1 MYTTRL
7 LPGLFNISIMK
18 KKTIFIII
26 GIAIALFAV
35 WYFALRKKEQVVV
48 LESERPKMGYISEN
62 VTATGKVQPVDTVA
76 VGTQVSG
83 TIKTL
88 YANFNSKVKKGQL
101 LAELDKTLFEATVNQ
116 YQANLVSAQ
125 SALIYQEGNF
135 SRQSNLYKVG
145 AISKADYDN
154 ALYTYTA
161 SKASV
166 NSIRAQLA
174 SAQKNLS
181 LASIYSPIDGTVLSR
196 SVSEGTTVAA
206 SFSTPTIFSIAK
218 DLTKM
223 QVEASVDEADV
234 GDISKGERATFTV
247 DAFLNDTFKGTIQE
261 IRLSPSIS
269 SNVVTYK
276 TIINTSND
284 ANKLK
289 PGMTANITIYAK
301 EVNNAL
307 LIPTKAIKFAPDSTL
322 AGKYHLSWINPEKKP
337 AGADEAYVWVQKGAH
352 ELVQKKIKTG
362 INDNT
367 HVEVLSGLSTADL
380 VVTNAEHAGKG
391 QAGTVSQAQSSPFMP
406 KRPGGNRRK

>member
-1 MYTTRL
+1 
-7 LPGLFNISIMK
+7 MK

-26 GIAIALFAV
+26 GIAVALFAV

-48 LESERPKMGYISEN
+48 LETEKPKMGYISEN

-88 YANFNSKVKKGQL
+88 YADFNSKVKKGQL

-125 SALIYQEGNF
+125 SALVYQQGNF

-145 AISKADYDN
+145 AVSKADYDN
-154 ALYTYTA
+154 ALYTYNA

-166 NSIRAQLA
+166 NSIKAQLA

-289 PGMTANITIYAK
+289 PGMTANITIFTK

-322 AGKYHLSWINPEKKP
+322 AGKYQMTWVNPDRKP
-337 AGADEAYVWVQKGAH
+337 AGADEAYVWVQKKSK
-352 ELVQKKIKTG
+352 ELIQKKIKTG

-367 HVEVLSGLSTADL
+367 HVEVLSGLAAADV
-380 VVTNAEHAGKG
+380 VVTGSQSMGK
-391 QAGTVSQAQSSPFMP
+391 SQAAAQGQSSPFMP
-406 KRPGGNRRK
+406 KRPGGNRRR

>member
-1 MYTTRL
+1 
-7 LPGLFNISIMK
+7 MK
-18 KKTIFIII
+18 KKTILIIL

-35 WYFALRKKEQVVV
+35 WYFALRKKEHVVV
-48 LESERPKMGYISEN
+48 LETEKPKTGYISEN

-88 YANFNSKVKKGQL
+88 YADFNSKVKKGQL

-125 SALIYQEGNF
+125 SALVYQQGNF
-135 SRQSNLYKVG
+135 SRQNNLYKVG
-145 AISKADYDN
+145 AVSKADYDN
-154 ALYTYTA
+154 ALYTYNA

-234 GDISKGERATFTV
+234 GNISKGERATFTV

-289 PGMTANITIYAK
+289 PGMTANITIFTK

-307 LIPTKAIKFAPDSTL
+307 LIPTKAIKYTPDSTL
-322 AGKYHLSWINPEKKP
+322 AGKYQMTWVNPEKKP
-337 AGADEAYVWVQKGAH
+337 VGANEAYVWVQKSAK
-352 ELVQKKIKTG
+352 ELVQKKISTG

-367 HVEVLSGLSTADL
+367 HVEVLSGLAAADI
-380 VVTNAEHAGKG
+380 VITGSQSMGK
-391 QAGTVSQAQSSPFMP
+391 SQAASQGQSSPFMP

>member
-1 MYTTRL
+1 M
-7 LPGLFNISIMK
+7 MK
-18 KKTIFIII
+18 KKTILIII
-26 GIAIALFAV
+26 GISAALFVV
-35 WYFALRKKEQVVV
+35 WYFALRKKEQVIV
-48 LESERPKMGYISEN
+48 LQTEKPKIGYISEN

-88 YANFNSKVKKGQL
+88 YADFNSKVKKGQL
-101 LAELDKTLFEATVNQ
+101 LAELDKTLFEAAVNQ

-125 SALIYQEGNF
+125 SALVYQQGNF

-145 AISKADYDN
+145 AVSKADYDN
-154 ALYTYTA
+154 ALYTYNA
-161 SKASV
+161 AKASV
-166 NSIRAQLA
+166 NSIKAQLA

-234 GDISKGERATFTV
+234 GDIVKGERATFTV

-261 IRLSPSIS
+261 IRLSPSVS

-289 PGMTANITIYAK
+289 PGMTANITIFAK

-307 LIPTKAIKFAPDSTL
+307 LIPTKAIKFSPDSTL
-322 AGKYHLSWINPEKKP
+322 AGKYQMTWVNPDRKP
-337 AGADEAYVWVQKGAH
+337 AGADEAYVWVQNGPKK
-352 ELVQKKIKTG
+352 LIQKKIRTG

-367 HVEVLSGLSTADL
+367 HVEVLSGLTTQDIVITGSQSLGKSTA
-380 VVTNAEHAGKG
+380 VTQG
-391 QAGTVSQAQSSPFMP
+391 QSSPFMP
-406 KRPGGNRRK
+406 KRPGGNRRRS

>member
-1 MYTTRL
+1 
-7 LPGLFNISIMK
+7 MK

-26 GIAIALFAV
+26 GIAVALFAV
-35 WYFALRKKEQVVV
+35 WYFSLRKKEQVVI
-48 LESERPKMGYISEN
+48 LETEKPKMGYISEN

-88 YANFNSKVKKGQL
+88 YADFNSKVKKGQL

-125 SALIYQEGNF
+125 SALVYQQGNF

-145 AISKADYDN
+145 AVSKADYDN
-154 ALYTYTA
+154 ALYTYNA

-166 NSIRAQLA
+166 NSIKAQLA

-234 GDISKGERATFTV
+234 GDISKGERASFTV

-289 PGMTANITIYAK
+289 PGMTANITIFTK

-307 LIPTKAIKFAPDSTL
+307 LIPAKAIKFAPDSTL
-322 AGKYHLSWINPEKKP
+322 AGKYQMTWVNPDRKP
-337 AGADEAYVWVQKGAH
+337 AGADEAYVWVQKSTK

-367 HVEVLSGLSTADL
+367 HVEVLSGLATAD
-380 VVTNAEHAGKG
+380 VVITGSQRVGK
-391 QAGTVSQAQSSPFMP
+391 SQAAQGQSSPFMP
-406 KRPGGNRRK
+406 KRPGGNRGK

>member
-1 MYTTRL
+1 
-7 LPGLFNISIMK
+7 MK
-18 KKTIFIII
+18 NRKIIFIIL
-26 GIAIALFAV
+26 GVAILAFAV
-35 WYFALRKKEQVVV
+35 WFFALRKKEQVVV
-48 LESERPKMGYISEN
+48 LTTEKPTTGYISEN

-88 YANFNSKVKKGQL
+88 YADFNSKVKKGQL

-116 YQANLVSAQ
+116 YQANLASAQ
-125 SALIYQEGNF
+125 SQLVYQQGNF
-135 SRQSNLYKVG
+135 SRQSNLYQVG
-145 AISKADYDN
+145 AVSKADYDN
-154 ALYTYTA
+154 ALYTYNA

-166 NSIRAQLA
+166 NSIKAQLQ

-234 GDISKGERATFTV
+234 GNISKGERATFTV
-247 DAFLNDTFKGTIQE
+247 DAFLNDTFKGNIQE
-261 IRLSPSIS
+261 IRLNPTIS
-269 SNVVTYK
+269 SNVVTYT

-284 ANKLK
+284 DNKLK
-289 PGMTANITIYAK
+289 PGMTANITIFTK

-307 LIPTKAIKFAPDSTL
+307 LIPAKAIKYSPDSTL
-322 AGKYHLSWINPEKKP
+322 NGKYQMTWVNKDKKP
-337 AGADEAYVWVQKGAH
+337 AGANEAYVWVQKGPK
-352 ELVQKKIKTG
+352 ELIQKKIKTG

-367 HVEVLSGLSTADL
+367 HIEVLEGLMASDL
-380 VVTNAEHAGKG
+380 VVTG
-391 QAGTVSQAQSSPFMP
+391 SQAMGKSDAVGQGQSSPFMP
-406 KRPGGNRRK
+406 KRPGGNRKR

>member
-1 MYTTRL
+1 
-7 LPGLFNISIMK
+7 MK

-26 GIAIALFAV
+26 GIAVALFAV

-48 LESERPKMGYISEN
+48 LETEKPKMGYISEN

-88 YANFNSKVKKGQL
+88 YADFNSKVKKGQL

-125 SALIYQEGNF
+125 SALVYQQGNF

-145 AISKADYDN
+145 AVSKADYDN
-154 ALYTYTA
+154 ALYTYNA

-166 NSIRAQLA
+166 NSIKAQLA

-289 PGMTANITIYAK
+289 PGMTANITIFTK

-322 AGKYHLSWINPEKKP
+322 AGKYQMTWVNPDRKP
-337 AGADEAYVWVQKGAH
+337 TGADEAYVWVQKNAK

-367 HVEVLSGLSTADL
+367 HVEVLSGLAAAD
-380 VVTNAEHAGKG
+380 VVITGSRSMGK
-391 QAGTVSQAQSSPFMP
+391 SQAVAQGQSSPFMP
-406 KRPGGNRRK
+406 KRPGGNRRR

>member
-1 MYTTRL
+1 
-7 LPGLFNISIMK
+7 MK

-26 GIAIALFAV
+26 GIAVALFAV

-48 LESERPKMGYISEN
+48 LETEKPKMGYISEN

-88 YANFNSKVKKGQL
+88 YADFNSKVKKGQL

-125 SALIYQEGNF
+125 SALVYQQGNF

-145 AISKADYDN
+145 AVSKADYDN
-154 ALYTYTA
+154 ALYTYNA

-166 NSIRAQLA
+166 NSIKAQLA

-181 LASIYSPIDGTVLSR
+181 LASIYSPIDGTILSR

-247 DAFLNDTFKGTIQE
+247 DAFLNDTFKGIIQE

-284 ANKLK
+284 SNKLK
-289 PGMTANITIYAK
+289 PGMTANITIFTK

-322 AGKYHLSWINPEKKP
+322 AGKYQMTWVNPDRKP
-337 AGADEAYVWVQKGAH
+337 AGADEAYVWVQKSPN

-367 HVEVLSGLSTADL
+367 HVEVLSGLAIAD
-380 VVTNAEHAGKG
+380 VVITGSQSMGK
-391 QAGTVSQAQSSPFMP
+391 SQASAQGQSSPFMP

>member
-1 MYTTRL
+1 M
-7 LPGLFNISIMK
+7 MK

-26 GIAIALFAV
+26 GIAVALFAV

-48 LESERPKMGYISEN
+48 LETEKPKMGYISEN

-88 YANFNSKVKKGQL
+88 YADFNSKVKKGQL

-125 SALIYQEGNF
+125 SALVYQQGNF

-145 AISKADYDN
+145 AVSKADYDN
-154 ALYTYTA
+154 ALYTYNA

-166 NSIRAQLA
+166 NSIKAQLA

-247 DAFLNDTFKGTIQE
+247 DAFLNDTFKGIIQE

-289 PGMTANITIYAK
+289 PGMTANITIFTK

-322 AGKYHLSWINPEKKP
+322 AGKYQMTWVNPERKP
-337 AGADEAYVWVQKGAH
+337 AGADEAYVWVQKSPK

-367 HVEVLSGLSTADL
+367 HVEVLSGLAAAD
-380 VVTNAEHAGKG
+380 VVITGSQRTGK
-391 QAGTVSQAQSSPFMP
+391 SQAAAQGQSSPFMP

>member
-1 MYTTRL
+1 
-7 LPGLFNISIMK
+7 MK

-26 GIAIALFAV
+26 GTAVALFAI

-48 LESERPKMGYISEN
+48 LETEKPKMGYISEN

-88 YANFNSKVKKGQL
+88 YADFNSKVKKGQL

-125 SALIYQEGNF
+125 SALVYQKGNF

-145 AISKADYDN
+145 AVSKADYDN
-154 ALYTYTA
+154 ALYTYNA

-166 NSIRAQLA
+166 NSIKAQLA

-289 PGMTANITIYAK
+289 PGMTANITIFTK

-307 LIPTKAIKFAPDSTL
+307 LIPTKAIKFVPDSTL
-322 AGKYHLSWINPEKKP
+322 AGKYQITWVNPNRKP
-337 AGADEAYVWVQKGAH
+337 AGADEAYVWVQKNSK
-352 ELVQKKIKTG
+352 ELIQKKIKTG

-367 HVEVLSGLSTADL
+367 HVEVLSGLAAADV
-380 VVTNAEHAGKG
+380 VVTGSQRMGK
-391 QAGTVSQAQSSPFMP
+391 SQAAAQGQSSPFMP
-406 KRPGGNRRK
+406 KRPGGNRRR

>member
-1 MYTTRL
+1 
-7 LPGLFNISIMK
+7 MK

-26 GIAIALFAV
+26 GIAVAAFAI
-35 WYFALRKKEQVVV
+35 WYFALRKKEQLIV
-48 LESERPKMGYISEN
+48 LETEKPTTGYISEN

-88 YANFNSKVKKGQL
+88 YADFNSKVKKGQL
-101 LAELDKTLFEATVNQ
+101 LAELDKTLFEASVNQ

-125 SALIYQEGNF
+125 SALIYQQGNF
-135 SRQSNLYKVG
+135 SRQQNLYKVG
-145 AISKADYDN
+145 AVSKADYDN
-154 ALYTYTA
+154 ALYTYNA

-166 NSIRAQLA
+166 NSIKAQLA
-174 SAQKNLS
+174 TAEKNLS

-234 GDISKGERATFTV
+234 GNITKDERATFTV
-247 DAFLNDTFKGTIQE
+247 DAYLDDTFKGTIQE

-276 TIINTSND
+276 TIIKTGND
-284 ANKLK
+284 DNKLK
-289 PGMTANITIYAK
+289 PGMTANITIFTK

-307 LIPTKAIKFAPDSTL
+307 LIPVKAIKYTPDSTL
-322 AGKYHLSWINPEKKP
+322 NAKYKMTWINPGKKP
-337 AGADEAYVWVQKGAH
+337 AGVNEAYVWVQKQPD
-352 ELVQKKIKTG
+352 ELIQKKIKTG

-367 HVEVLSGLSTADL
+367 HVEVIEGLSAND
-380 VVTNAEHAGKG
+380 VVITGSQMMGKAAG
-391 QAGTVSQAQSSPFMP
+391 SQSQSSPFMP
-406 KRPGGNRRK
+406 KRPSGNKKN

>member
-1 MYTTRL
+1 
-7 LPGLFNISIMK
+7 MK

-26 GIAIALFAV
+26 GIAVALFAV

-48 LESERPKMGYISEN
+48 LETEKPKMGYISEN

-88 YANFNSKVKKGQL
+88 YADFNSKVKKGQL

-125 SALIYQEGNF
+125 SALVYQQGNF

-145 AISKADYDN
+145 AVSKADYDN
-154 ALYTYTA
+154 ALYTYNA

-166 NSIRAQLA
+166 NSIKAQLA

-289 PGMTANITIYAK
+289 PGMTANITIFTK

-322 AGKYHLSWINPEKKP
+322 AGKYQMTWVNPDRKP
-337 AGADEAYVWVQKGAH
+337 AGADEAYVWVQKSPK

-367 HVEVLSGLSTADL
+367 HVEVLSGLAAAD
-380 VVTNAEHAGKG
+380 VVITGSQSMGK
-391 QAGTVSQAQSSPFMP
+391 SQAAAQGQSSPFMP

>member
-1 MYTTRL
+1 
-7 LPGLFNISIMK
+7 MK
-18 KKTIFIII
+18 KKTIFIIL

-48 LESERPKMGYISEN
+48 LETEKPKTGYISEN

-88 YANFNSKVKKGQL
+88 YADFNSKVKKGQL

-125 SALIYQEGNF
+125 SALVYQQGNF
-135 SRQSNLYKVG
+135 SRQNNLYKVG
-145 AISKADYDN
+145 AVSKADYDN
-154 ALYTYTA
+154 ALYTYNA

-166 NSIRAQLA
+166 NSISAQLA

-234 GDISKGERATFTV
+234 GNISKGERATFTV

-289 PGMTANITIYAK
+289 PGMTANITIFTK

-307 LIPTKAIKFAPDSTL
+307 LIPTKAIKYTPDSTL
-322 AGKYHLSWINPEKKP
+322 AGKYQMTWVNPDKKP
-337 AGADEAYVWVQKGAH
+337 VGANEAYVWVQKSAK
-352 ELVQKKIKTG
+352 ELVQHKIKTG

-367 HVEVLSGLSTADL
+367 HVEVLSGLAATD
-380 VVTNAEHAGKG
+380 VVITGSQSMGK
-391 QAGTVSQAQSSPFMP
+391 SQAASQGQSSPFMP

>member
-1 MYTTRL
+1 
-7 LPGLFNISIMK
+7 MK
-18 KKTIFIII
+18 KKTIFIIA
-26 GIAIALFAV
+26 GLALAVLAI
-35 WYFALRKKEQVVV
+35 WYFALRIKEEVIV
-48 LESERPKMGYISEN
+48 LQTEKPTVGYISEN

-88 YANFNSKVKKGQL
+88 YADFNSKVKKGQL

-125 SALIYQEGNF
+125 SALIYQQGNF
-135 SRQSNLYKVG
+135 GRQNNLYKVG
-145 AISKADYDN
+145 AVSKADYDN
-154 ALYTYTA
+154 ALYTYNA
-161 SKASV
+161 AKASV
-166 NSIRAQLA
+166 NSIKAQLA

-234 GDISKGERATFTV
+234 GNISKDERATFTV
-247 DAFLNDTFKGTIQE
+247 DAYLNDTFNGAIQD

-276 TIINTSND
+276 TIIKTANND
-284 ANKLK
+284 NKLK
-289 PGMTANITIYAK
+289 PGMTANITIFTK
-301 EVNNAL
+301 EVNNAM
-307 LIPTKAIKFAPDSTL
+307 LISAKAIKYTPDSTL
-322 AGKYHLSWINPEKKP
+322 AGKYQMTWINPDRKP
-337 AGADEAYVWVQKGAH
+337 AGANEAYVWVEKGPK

-367 HVEVLSGLSTADL
+367 HVEVLSGLAANDSVINGAQTMGKA
-380 VVTNAEHAGKG
+380 AAAG
-391 QAGTVSQAQSSPFMP
+391 QSQASPFMP
-406 KRPGGNRRK
+406 KRPGRNNRK

>member
-1 MYTTRL
+1 
-7 LPGLFNISIMK
+7 MK
-18 KKTIFIII
+18 KKTIFIIL
-26 GIAIALFAV
+26 GIAVALFAV

-48 LESERPKMGYISEN
+48 LETEKPKMGYISEN

-88 YANFNSKVKKGQL
+88 YADFNSKVKKGQL

-125 SALIYQEGNF
+125 SALVYQQGNF

-145 AISKADYDN
+145 AVSKADYDN
-154 ALYTYTA
+154 ALYTYNA

-166 NSIRAQLA
+166 NSIKAQLA

-289 PGMTANITIYAK
+289 PGMTANITIFTK

-322 AGKYHLSWINPEKKP
+322 AGKYQMTWVNPDRKP
-337 AGADEAYVWVQKGAH
+337 AGADEAYVWVQKSPK

-367 HVEVLSGLSTADL
+367 HVEVLSGLAAAD
-380 VVTNAEHAGKG
+380 VVITGSQSMGK
-391 QAGTVSQAQSSPFMP
+391 SQAAAQGQSSPFMP

>member
-1 MYTTRL
+1 
-7 LPGLFNISIMK
+7 MK
-18 KKTIFIII
+18 KKTIFIIA
-26 GIAIALFAV
+26 GLALAILAI
-35 WYFALRKKEQVVV
+35 WYFALRKKEEVIV
-48 LESERPKMGYISEN
+48 LQTEKPTIGYISEN

-88 YANFNSKVKKGQL
+88 YADFNSKVKKGQL

-125 SALIYQEGNF
+125 SALIYQQGNF
-135 SRQSNLYKVG
+135 GRQNNLYKVG
-145 AISKADYDN
+145 AVSKADYDN
-154 ALYTYTA
+154 ALYTYNA
-161 SKASV
+161 AKASV
-166 NSIRAQLA
+166 NSIKAQLA

-234 GDISKGERATFTV
+234 GNISKDERATFTV
-247 DAFLNDTFKGTIQE
+247 DAYLNDTFNGAIQD

-276 TIINTSND
+276 TIIKTAND
-284 ANKLK
+284 DNKLK
-289 PGMTANITIYAK
+289 PGMTANITIFTK
-301 EVNNAL
+301 EVNNAM
-307 LIPTKAIKFAPDSTL
+307 LISAKAIKYTPDSTL
-322 AGKYHLSWINPEKKP
+322 AGKYQMAWVNPEKKP
-337 AGADEAYVWVQKGAH
+337 AGANEAYVWVEKGPK
-352 ELVQKKIKTG
+352 EIIQKKIKTG

-367 HVEVLSGLSTADL
+367 HVEVLSGLAANDIVINGAQTM
-380 VVTNAEHAGKG
+380 GKSAASAQG
-391 QAGTVSQAQSSPFMP
+391 QASPFMP
-406 KRPGGNRRK
+406 KRPGRNNKK

>member
-1 MYTTRL
+1 
-7 LPGLFNISIMK
+7 MK
-18 KKTIFIII
+18 KKTILIII
-26 GIAIALFAV
+26 GISAALFVV
-35 WYFALRKKEQVVV
+35 WYFALRKKEQVIV
-48 LESERPKMGYISEN
+48 LQTEKPKIGYISEN

-88 YANFNSKVKKGQL
+88 YADFNSKVKKGQL
-101 LAELDKTLFEATVNQ
+101 LAELDKTLFEAAVNQ

-125 SALIYQEGNF
+125 SALVYQQGNF

-145 AISKADYDN
+145 AVSKADYDN
-154 ALYTYTA
+154 ALYTYNA
-161 SKASV
+161 AKASV
-166 NSIRAQLA
+166 NSIKAQLA

-234 GDISKGERATFTV
+234 GDIVKGERATFTV

-261 IRLSPSIS
+261 IRLSPSVS

-289 PGMTANITIYAK
+289 PGMTANITIFAK

-307 LIPTKAIKFAPDSTL
+307 LIPTKAIKFSPDSTL
-322 AGKYHLSWINPEKKP
+322 AGKYQMTWVNPDRKP
-337 AGADEAYVWVQKGAH
+337 AGADEAYVWVQNGPKK
-352 ELVQKKIKTG
+352 LIQKKIRTG

-367 HVEVLSGLSTADL
+367 HVEVLSGLTTQDIVITGSQSLGKSTA
-380 VVTNAEHAGKG
+380 VTQG
-391 QAGTVSQAQSSPFMP
+391 QSSPFMP
-406 KRPGGNRRK
+406 KRPGGNRRRS

>member
-1 MYTTRL
+1 
-7 LPGLFNISIMK
+7 MK

-26 GIAIALFAV
+26 GIAVALFAV

-48 LESERPKMGYISEN
+48 LETEKPKMGYISEN

-88 YANFNSKVKKGQL
+88 YADFNSKVKKGQL

-125 SALIYQEGNF
+125 SALVYQQGNF

-145 AISKADYDN
+145 AVSKADYDN
-154 ALYTYTA
+154 ALYTYNA

-166 NSIRAQLA
+166 NSIKAQLA

-289 PGMTANITIYAK
+289 PGMTANITIFTK

-322 AGKYHLSWINPEKKP
+322 AGKYKMTWVNPERKP
-337 AGADEAYVWVQKGAH
+337 AGADEAYVWVQKSQK

-367 HVEVLSGLSTADL
+367 HVEVLSGLAVAD
-380 VVTNAEHAGKG
+380 VVITGSQSMGKSAAANQG
-391 QAGTVSQAQSSPFMP
+391 QSSPFMP
-406 KRPGGNRRK
+406 KRPNRSGRK

>member
-1 MYTTRL
+1 
-7 LPGLFNISIMK
+7 MK

-26 GIAIALFAV
+26 GIAAALFAV

-48 LESERPKMGYISEN
+48 LETEKPKMGYISEN

-88 YANFNSKVKKGQL
+88 YADFNSKVKKGQL

-125 SALIYQEGNF
+125 SALVYQQGNF

-145 AISKADYDN
+145 AVSKADYDN
-154 ALYTYTA
+154 ALYTYNA

-166 NSIRAQLA
+166 NSIKAQLA

-289 PGMTANITIYAK
+289 PGMTANITIFTK
-301 EVNNAL
+301 EVNNAM

-322 AGKYHLSWINPEKKP
+322 AGKYQMTWVNPDRKP
-337 AGADEAYVWVQKGAH
+337 AGADEAYVWVQKNAK

-367 HVEVLSGLSTADL
+367 HVEVLSGLAAAD
-380 VVTNAEHAGKG
+380 VVITGSQSMGK
-391 QAGTVSQAQSSPFMP
+391 SQAVAQGQSSPFMP
-406 KRPGGNRRK
+406 KRPGGNRRR

>member
-1 MYTTRL
+1 
-7 LPGLFNISIMK
+7 MK

-26 GIAIALFAV
+26 GIAVAMFAI
-35 WYFALRKKEQVVV
+35 WYFALRKKEQLIV
-48 LESERPKMGYISEN
+48 LETEKPTTGYISEN

-88 YANFNSKVKKGQL
+88 YADFNSKVKKGQL
-101 LAELDKTLFEATVNQ
+101 LAELDKTLFEASVNQ

-125 SALIYQEGNF
+125 SALVYQQGNF
-135 SRQSNLYKVG
+135 SRQQNLYKVG
-145 AISKADYDN
+145 AVSKADYDN
-154 ALYTYTA
+154 ALYTYNA

-166 NSIRAQLA
+166 NSIKAQLA
-174 SAQKNLS
+174 TAQKNLS

-234 GDISKGERATFTV
+234 GNITKDERATFTV
-247 DAFLNDTFKGTIQE
+247 DAYLDDTFKGTIQE

-276 TIINTSND
+276 TIIKTGND
-284 ANKLK
+284 DNKLK
-289 PGMTANITIYAK
+289 PGMTANITIFTK
-301 EVNNAL
+301 EVNHAL
-307 LIPTKAIKFAPDSTL
+307 LIPTKAIKYVPDSTL
-322 AGKYHLSWINPEKKP
+322 NAKYKMTWINPGKTP
-337 AGADEAYVWVQKGAH
+337 AGVNEAYVWVQKQPD
-352 ELVQKKIKTG
+352 ELIQKKIKTG

-367 HVEVLSGLSTADL
+367 HVEVIDGLTASD
-380 VVTNAEHAGKG
+380 VVITGSQMMGNAEG
-391 QAGTVSQAQSSPFMP
+391 SQSQSSPFMP
-406 KRPGGNRRK
+406 KRPSGNKKN

>member
-1 MYTTRL
+1 
-7 LPGLFNISIMK
+7 MK

-26 GIAIALFAV
+26 SISAALVAV
-35 WYFALRKKEQVVV
+35 WYFALRKKEQVLV
-48 LESERPKMGYISEN
+48 LQTEKPKIGYISEN

-88 YANFNSKVKKGQL
+88 YADFNSKVKKGEL
-101 LAELDKTLFEATVNQ
+101 LAELDKTLFEAAVNQ

-125 SALIYQEGNF
+125 SALVYQQGNF

-145 AISKADYDN
+145 AVSKADYDN
-154 ALYTYTA
+154 ALYTYNA

-166 NSIRAQLA
+166 NSIKAQLA

-234 GDISKGERATFTV
+234 GDITKGERATFTV

-261 IRLSPSIS
+261 IRLSPSVS

-289 PGMTANITIYAK
+289 PGMTANITIFAK

-307 LIPTKAIKFAPDSTL
+307 LIPTKAIKFSPDSTL
-322 AGKYHLSWINPEKKP
+322 AGKYQMTWVNPDRKP
-337 AGADEAYVWVQKGAH
+337 AGADEAYVWVQKGPKM
-352 ELVQKKIKTG
+352 LIQKKIKTG

-367 HVEVLSGLSTADL
+367 HVEVLSGLTTQDIVITGSQSM
-380 VVTNAEHAGKG
+380 GKSAAATQG
-391 QAGTVSQAQSSPFMP
+391 QSSPFMP
-406 KRPGGNRRK
+406 KRPGGNRRRS

>member
-1 MYTTRL
+1 
-7 LPGLFNISIMK
+7 MK
-18 KKTIFIII
+18 KKTILIIL

-48 LESERPKMGYISEN
+48 LETEKPKTGYISEN

-88 YANFNSKVKKGQL
+88 YADFNSKVKKGQL

-125 SALIYQEGNF
+125 SALVYQQGNF
-135 SRQSNLYKVG
+135 SRQNNLYKVG
-145 AISKADYDN
+145 AVSKADYDN
-154 ALYTYTA
+154 ALYTYNA

-234 GDISKGERATFTV
+234 GNISKGERATFTV

-289 PGMTANITIYAK
+289 PGMTANITIFTK

-307 LIPTKAIKFAPDSTL
+307 LIPTKAIKYTPDSTL
-322 AGKYHLSWINPEKKP
+322 AGKYQITWVNPEKKP
-337 AGADEAYVWVQKGAH
+337 VGANEAYVWVQKSAK
-352 ELVQKKIKTG
+352 ELVQKKISTG

-367 HVEVLSGLSTADL
+367 HVEVLSGLAAADI
-380 VVTNAEHAGKG
+380 VITGSQSMGK
-391 QAGTVSQAQSSPFMP
+391 SQAASQGQSSPFMP

>member
-1 MYTTRL
+1 
-7 LPGLFNISIMK
+7 MK

-26 GIAIALFAV
+26 GIAVALFTV
-35 WYFALRKKEQVVV
+35 WYFSLRKKEQVVV
-48 LESERPKMGYISEN
+48 LETEKPKIGYISEN

-88 YANFNSKVKKGQL
+88 YADFNSKVKKGQL

-116 YQANLVSAQ
+116 YRANLVSAQ
-125 SALIYQEGNF
+125 SALVYQQGNF
-135 SRQSNLYKVG
+135 NRQSNLYKVG
-145 AISKADYDN
+145 AVSKADYDN
-154 ALYTYTA
+154 ALYTYNA

-166 NSIRAQLA
+166 NSIKAQLA
-174 SAQKNLS
+174 SAEKNLS

-234 GDISKGERATFTV
+234 GDISKGERASFTV

-289 PGMTANITIYAK
+289 PGMTANITIFTK

-322 AGKYHLSWINPEKKP
+322 AGKYQMTWVNPERKP
-337 AGADEAYVWVQKGAH
+337 AGADEAYVWIQKSPK
-352 ELVQKKIKTG
+352 ELVQQKIKTG

-367 HVEVLSGLSTADL
+367 HVEVLSGLAATD
-380 VVTNAEHAGKG
+380 VVITGSQSMGK
-391 QAGTVSQAQSSPFMP
+391 SQAASQGQSSPFMP
-406 KRPGGNRRK
+406 KRPGGNRGK

>member
-1 MYTTRL
+1 
-7 LPGLFNISIMK
+7 MK
-18 KKTIFIII
+18 KKTIFIIA
-26 GIAIALFAV
+26 GLALAILAI
-35 WYFALRKKEQVVV
+35 WYFALRKKEEVIV
-48 LESERPKMGYISEN
+48 LQTEKPTVGYISEN

-88 YANFNSKVKKGQL
+88 YADFNSKVKKGQL

-125 SALIYQEGNF
+125 SALIYQQGNF
-135 SRQSNLYKVG
+135 GRQNNLYKVG
-145 AISKADYDN
+145 AVSKADYDN
-154 ALYTYTA
+154 ALYTYNA
-161 SKASV
+161 AKASV
-166 NSIRAQLA
+166 NSIKAQLA

-234 GDISKGERATFTV
+234 GNISKDERATFTV
-247 DAFLNDTFKGTIQE
+247 DAYLNDTFNGAIQD

-276 TIINTSND
+276 TIIKTANND
-284 ANKLK
+284 NKLK
-289 PGMTANITIYAK
+289 PGMTANITIFTK
-301 EVNNAL
+301 EVNNAM
-307 LIPTKAIKFAPDSTL
+307 LISAKAIKYTPDSTL
-322 AGKYHLSWINPEKKP
+322 AGKYQMTWINPDRKP
-337 AGADEAYVWVQKGAH
+337 AGANEAYVWVEKGPK

-367 HVEVLSGLSTADL
+367 HVEVLSGLAANDSVINGAQTMGKA
-380 VVTNAEHAGKG
+380 AAAG
-391 QAGTVSQAQSSPFMP
+391 QSQASPFMP
-406 KRPGGNRRK
+406 KRPGRNNRK

>member
-1 MYTTRL
+1 
-7 LPGLFNISIMK
+7 MK

-26 GIAIALFAV
+26 GIAVALFAV

-48 LESERPKMGYISEN
+48 LETEKPKMGYISEN

-88 YANFNSKVKKGQL
+88 YADFNSKVKKGQL

-125 SALIYQEGNF
+125 SALVYQQGNF

-145 AISKADYDN
+145 AVSKADYDN
-154 ALYTYTA
+154 ALYTYNA

-166 NSIRAQLA
+166 NSIKAQLA
-174 SAQKNLS
+174 SAEKNLS

-247 DAFLNDTFKGTIQE
+247 DAFLDDTFKGTIQE

-289 PGMTANITIYAK
+289 PGMTANITIFTK
-301 EVNNAL
+301 EVSNAL
-307 LIPTKAIKFAPDSTL
+307 LIPTKAIKFVPDSTL
-322 AGKYHLSWINPEKKP
+322 AGKYQMTWVNRDRKP
-337 AGADEAYVWVQKGAH
+337 AGADEAYVWVQKSPK

-367 HVEVLSGLSTADL
+367 HVEVLSGLAAAD
-380 VVTNAEHAGKG
+380 VVITGSQNMGK
-391 QAGTVSQAQSSPFMP
+391 SQAAAQGQSSPFMP

>member
-1 MYTTRL
+1 
-7 LPGLFNISIMK
+7 MK

-26 GIAIALFAV
+26 GISAALVAV
-35 WYFALRKKEQVVV
+35 WYFALRKKEQVLV
-48 LESERPKMGYISEN
+48 LQTDKPKIGYISEN

-88 YANFNSKVKKGQL
+88 YADFNSKVKKGEL
-101 LAELDKTLFEATVNQ
+101 LAELDKTLFEAAVNQ

-125 SALIYQEGNF
+125 SALVYQQGNF

-145 AISKADYDN
+145 AVSKADYDN
-154 ALYTYTA
+154 ALYTYNA

-166 NSIRAQLA
+166 NSIKAQLA

-234 GDISKGERATFTV
+234 GDITKGERATFTV

-261 IRLSPSIS
+261 IRLSPSVS

-289 PGMTANITIYAK
+289 PGMTANITIFAK

-307 LIPTKAIKFAPDSTL
+307 LIPTKAIKFSPDSTL
-322 AGKYHLSWINPEKKP
+322 AGKYQMTWINPDRKP
-337 AGADEAYVWVQKGAH
+337 AGADEAYVWVQKGPKM
-352 ELVQKKIKTG
+352 LIQKKIKTG

-367 HVEVLSGLSTADL
+367 HVEVLSGLTTQDIVITGSQSM
-380 VVTNAEHAGKG
+380 GKSAAATQG
-391 QAGTVSQAQSSPFMP
+391 QSSPFMP
-406 KRPGGNRRK
+406 KRPGGNRRRS

>member
-1 MYTTRL
+1 
-7 LPGLFNISIMK
+7 MK

-26 GIAIALFAV
+26 GIAIAAFAV
-35 WYFALRKKEQVVV
+35 WYFALRKTEQVVV
-48 LESERPKMGYISEN
+48 LQTEKPSTGYISEN

-88 YANFNSKVKKGQL
+88 YADFNSKVKKGQL
-101 LAELDKTLFEATVNQ
+101 LAELDKTLFEASVNQ

-125 SALIYQEGNF
+125 SALVYQQGNF

-145 AISKADYDN
+145 AVSKADYDN
-154 ALYTYTA
+154 ALYTINA
-161 SKASV
+161 AKASV
-166 NSIRAQLA
+166 NSIKAQLA

-234 GDISKGERATFTV
+234 GNISKGERSTFTV
-247 DAFLNDTFKGTIQE
+247 DAFLNDTFKGTIEE
-261 IRLSPSIS
+261 IRLNPTIS
-269 SNVVTYK
+269 SNVVTYT
-276 TIINTSND
+276 TIINTSNND
-284 ANKLK
+284 NKLK
-289 PGMTANITIYAK
+289 PGMTANITIFTK

-307 LIPTKAIKFAPDSTL
+307 LISAKAAKYSPDSTL
-322 AGKYHLSWINPEKKP
+322 NAKYKMTWVNADKKP
-337 AGADEAYVWVQKGAH
+337 AAADEAYVWVQKSAD

-362 INDNT
+362 LNDNT
-367 HVEVLSGLSTADL
+367 HIEVISGLTSSDIIITGSQAM
-380 VVTNAEHAGKG
+380 GKRE
-391 QAGTVSQAQSSPFMP
+391 AASQAQSSPFMP
-406 KRPGGNRRK
+406 KRPGGNRKK